1 MRIVCLKAS
10 LTVALNVRGPGVEL
24 CGAPLVD
31 ETRPSE
37 TDEAASE
44 YKDRNT
50 ATTVTTTSFT

>member
-1 MRIVCLKAS
+1 M
-10 LTVALNVRGPGVEL
+10 
-24 CGAPLVD
+24 D

-50 ATTVTTTSFT
+50 ATTVTTTSFTKNTLKIPSTLL